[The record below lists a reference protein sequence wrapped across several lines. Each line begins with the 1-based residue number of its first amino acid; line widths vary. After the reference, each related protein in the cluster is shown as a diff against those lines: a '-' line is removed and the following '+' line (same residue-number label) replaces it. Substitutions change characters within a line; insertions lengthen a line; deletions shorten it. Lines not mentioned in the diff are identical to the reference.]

1 MIRMFGLEFQNFE
14 DEKITPN
21 TILTCHPQ
29 FSKEEHFGV
38 PLRVTVGYQCFYDKL
53 HRLFAG
59 LTFYAPVDTSILGKS
74 KNFDSIDP
82 TSKPHQQFS
91 YVLASFDGK
100 LTMVNGE
107 LVLSDG
113 SKALIY
119 SHFSPTKTSGNVK
132 KGAIIGSVAKIPG
145 GYGWGVSVRG
155 FKGGKVWD
163 LQRDIYNI
171 RCLE

>member
-1 MIRMFGLEFQNFE
+1 MISLYGIDFPDFE
-14 DEKITPN
+14 NEKITNN

-29 FSKEEHFGV
+29 RVAEERFGV
-38 PLRVTVGYQCFYDKL
+38 PLRLTAGYQCFYDKL
-53 HRLFAG
+53 HRLFVG
-59 LTFYAPVDTSILGKS
+59 LTFYAPVNAQGVEDKDKLNPS
-74 KNFDSIDP
+74 D
-82 TSKPHQQFS
+82 KPHQQFS

-132 KGAIIGSVAKIPG
+132 KGAIIGNVSKVPG
-145 GYGWGVSVRG
+145 GLGYGVSIRG
-155 FKGGKVWD
+155 YKGGKIWD
-163 LQRDIYNI
+163 LQRDIINI